1 MNDSIVNS
9 IKPVFDIPNKSP
21 VESLAQQWAKKYLQ
35 GLHFNVENAETSH
48 ELNLESIVSN
58 AGRARTADE
67 LMSSLRTISAK
78 AWNKTEALL
87 AREIRRHRINPRLIN
102 PWEIAGDSF
111 RIYEKTLEVYTQQA
125 PPRKLSMVMGMAPE
139 GNPLYE
145 KALEIYTE
153 QVAPSHLATVIGRDI
168 GLIRKKYTSADPRV
182 IGFVSMQF
190 HYTSQ
195 MLLEKVSSLERSLVG
210 AYFKVIDDHLYMP
223 LERAYDAAAKHDY
236 ESPALKAVQLM
247 LPVST
252 EIAKKICQ
260 RVIELYPTYRCYSG
274 FLRESE
280 VKISSI
286 RDVEMFQVYL
296 WVCALEGSVTAIQ
309 QELFP
314 LCVMLYPTLKVQWEL
329 VRQMLHLLGQEIQNR
344 LPPEPSAT
352 LMPYFQV
359 LWEMFSPQVFGA
371 LGLEDYSTSG
381 FDDEDGQ
388 ISHSLFG

>member
-1 MNDSIVNS
+1 MLN
-9 IKPVFDIPNKSP
+9 IPNKSP

-35 GLHFNVENAETSH
+35 GLHLDIDKEDTSDQ
-48 ELNLESIVSN
+48 LNLESIVSN
-58 AGRARTADE
+58 TGRAKTADE
-67 LMSSLRTISAK
+67 LMSSLRTVSAK
-78 AWNKTEALL
+78 AWHKTEALL
-87 AREIRRHRINPRLIN
+87 AREIKRHRIDPRVIN

-111 RIYEKTLEVYTQQA
+111 RIYEKTLAVYTQQA
-125 PPRKLSMVMGMAPE
+125 PPRKLSMVMRMAPS

-153 QVAPSHLATVIGRDI
+153 QVAPSYLATVIGQDI
-168 GLIRKKYTSADPRV
+168 GLIRQKYTSADPRV

-223 LERAYDAAAKHDY
+223 LQRAYDAAAKHDY

-260 RVIELYPTYRCYSG
+260 RVIELYPAYRCYSG

-296 WVCALEGSVTAIQ
+296 WVCALEGSITAIQ

-329 VRQMLHLLGQEIQNR
+329 VRQMLHLLEQEIQHR
-344 LPPEPSAT
+344 LPAEPAST
-352 LMPYFQV
+352 LMPYFHV

-371 LGLEDYSTSG
+371 LGFDDNSTSS

-388 ISHSLFG
+388 FSHSLFG